1 MQFNLI
7 GYQFRNYDGYG
18 RYAAYLAQA
27 LRRAG
32 HGVKMVLAEQTQA
45 APWIQADW
53 GIDWGDFA
61 LSLLP
66 PFYLQPLPPGATG
79 RHWLYTMTEGSQLP
93 AGWAD
98 IINGSGVERVIV
110 PCAANA
116 ETFREGGVRAP
127 VHVLPGGT
135 EPADFPLIEYNKVR
149 SVLSNPYT
157 FLALADRG
165 ARKGWTE
172 AWAAFYLAFGTPE
185 QTPDVKLLIKSR
197 PDANELLQMIAAAEQ
212 VDPRIEI
219 VMADLDMRDVYRRA
233 DCFVIPSRS
242 EGWGMPHREA
252 AMMGLPVITQRY
264 SGMDDGHAHQWAI
277 IVSGGQLEPIPT
289 AAEQIAGQWMRA
301 NVGAVADAMIHCYRN
316 PGEVASRA
324 AKAAAWLRANQT
336 WDHTAAGLLSMI
348 GGA

>member
-1 MQFNLI
+1 MRINLI

-18 RYAAYLAQA
+18 RFAAYLAQA

-45 APWIQADW
+45 APWIQTDW

-61 LSLLP
+61 LSVLP

-98 IINGSGVERVIV
+98 IINGSGVERVLV

-116 ETFREGGVRAP
+116 ETFTAGGVLAP

-135 EPADFPLIEYNKVR
+135 EPADFPLIPHSKIKAVTA
-149 SVLSNPYT
+149 NPYT
-157 FLALADRG
+157 FLALGDRG
-165 ARKGWTE
+165 ARKGWCE
-172 AWAAFYLAFGTPE
+172 AWAAFYRAFGPPE

-233 DCFVIPSRS
+233 DCFVIPSRF

-264 SGMDDGHAHQWAI
+264 SGMDDGRAHKWAI
-277 IVSGGQLEPIPT
+277 VISGGRLEPIP
-289 AAEQIAGQWMRA
+289 AACEEIAGQWMRA
-301 NVGAVADAMIHCYRN
+301 DTEQLANAMIHCYRN
-316 PGEVASRA
+316 PGEVAQRA
-324 AKAAAWLRANQT
+324 AGAAAWLRANQT
-336 WDHTAAGLLSMI
+336 WDHTAAGMLEIL
-348 GGA
+348 GRA